1 MAPAADDA
9 VGRAYDRPVTRS
21 GSTSDSTPA
30 AGPAA
35 GPSAGAAIGPGV
47 TMGFA
52 AYLLWGVFPLYFPL
66 LEPAGPLE
74 ILAQRMVWSAI
85 TMAVLV
91 VALRRTAAVRALLRH
106 RRTLALLALAA
117 ATISINWGMFI
128 YGVTSGHVLETS
140 LGYFINPLVTVLMGV
155 LLLGERLRPMQWVAI
170 GVAAGAVV
178 VLTVDY
184 GRLPWVSLVLAFS
197 FGTYGLVKKTAD
209 VGAVESLAVETAFVL
224 PFATAYVVWLGLTG
238 GAVFG
243 SEGLGPAALFAL
255 TGLITA
261 IPLLLFGG
269 AATRVPMV
277 VLGLLQYL
285 APICQF
291 ALGILWFGE
300 EMPASRWIGFTLVW
314 VALALFTV
322 EMVRHRRR
330 QARLAGAAARA
341 TTAT

>member
-1 MAPAADDA
+1 MTTSETTRPTAASA
-9 VGRAYDRPVTRS
+9 V
-21 GSTSDSTPA
+21 
-30 AGPAA
+30 
-35 GPSAGAAIGPGV
+35 GPGV
-47 TMGFA
+47 AMGFA

-74 ILAQRMVWSAI
+74 ILAQRMLWSAV
-85 TMAVLV
+85 TMGLLV
-91 VALRRTAAVRALLRH
+91 VVLRRTAAVRALLSRP
-106 RRTLALLALAA
+106 RTMGLLALAA
-117 ATISINWGMFI
+117 LTISINWGMFI
-128 YGVTSGHVLETS
+128 YGVSSGHVLETS

-155 LLLGERLRPMQWVAI
+155 LLLGERLRPLQWAAI
-170 GVAAGAVV
+170 GVAGVAVV

-184 GRLPWVSLVLAFS
+184 GRLPWVALVLAFS

-209 VGAVESLAVETAFVL
+209 VGAVESLAIETAFVL
-224 PFATAYVVWLGLTG
+224 PFATAYVVFLGVTG

-243 SEGLGPAALFAL
+243 SQGPGHAAIFAAS
-255 TGLITA
+255 GIITA

-285 APICQF
+285 APLCQF

-314 VALALFTV
+314 LALAIFTV
-322 EMVRHRRR
+322 EMVRHRRHLR
-330 QARLAGAAARA
+330 VAATAA
-341 TTAT
+341 TAT

>member
-1 MAPAADDA
+1 MTTSETTRPAAASA
-9 VGRAYDRPVTRS
+9 V
-21 GSTSDSTPA
+21 
-30 AGPAA
+30 
-35 GPSAGAAIGPGV
+35 GPGV
-47 TMGFA
+47 AMGFA

-74 ILAQRMVWSAI
+74 ILAQRMLWSAV
-85 TMAVLV
+85 TMGLLV
-91 VALRRTAAVRALLRH
+91 VVLRRTAAVRALLSRP
-106 RRTLALLALAA
+106 RTMGLLALAA
-117 ATISINWGMFI
+117 LTISINWGMFI
-128 YGVTSGHVLETS
+128 YGVSSGHVLETS

-155 LLLGERLRPMQWVAI
+155 LLLGERLRPLQWAAI
-170 GVAAGAVV
+170 GVAGVAVV

-184 GRLPWVSLVLAFS
+184 GRLPWVALVLAFS

-209 VGAVESLAVETAFVL
+209 VGAVESLAIETAFVL
-224 PFATAYVVWLGLTG
+224 PFATAYVVFLGVTG

-243 SEGLGPAALFAL
+243 SQGPGHAAIFAAS
-255 TGLITA
+255 GIITA

-285 APICQF
+285 APLCQF

-314 VALALFTV
+314 LALAIFTV
-322 EMVRHRRR
+322 EMVRHRRHVR
-330 QARLAGAAARA
+330 VAATAA
-341 TTAT
+341 TAT